1 MSAEEKDVSRKKN
14 GTFAKKGH
22 GKKVLGLRKG
32 LNSRLASSNG
42 DPLPPVQKHMVE
54 TCDTDCDIP
63 VHIDHDY
70 YGIQEE
76 VIVCSDE
83 VDEDSFV
90 PDENTYDWRVGRRIV
105 ELGMLADGLRACKLC
120 QFPLQLHNCISEK
133 KFGLSHILNIK
144 CENCELINDVATG
157 SRHRTEKGGLAWDA
171 NTKLAAGMINGGFGE
186 SHINTLLAV
195 LNIPG
200 ICHKNLK
207 EREREVGQKLE
218 VMANASCKRN
228 LANEVALT
236 DSHED
241 GIVVS
246 FDGAWQKRGTGRAY
260 NSLTGHASLIGNKTG
275 KCVGYALKS
284 KKCRICSAAKE
295 KNVTPR
301 KHNCKKNW
309 KGSAKSMEPAMAC
322 EMLQSVLDQGEK
334 VSTLVMDND
343 STTIAR
349 VKSTVDQNITKRC
362 DSNHTRKGFTAS
374 LTELSKAHK
383 LLRNTK
389 VRSHIERCFTY
400 SISQNKGQPEQLADA
415 LSSIV
420 PHLYGEHSSCGSWCR
435 GNEEGYKHK
444 ALPYGKPLD
453 DRDLREAL
461 QSLMEKFSS
470 KSSELAYMGSTQPNE
485 SFNYMAA
492 SKAPKRFLTRVVL
505 CRRVPTLLDT

>member
-1 MSAEEKDVSRKKN
+1 
-14 GTFAKKGH
+14 
-22 GKKVLGLRKG
+22 
-32 LNSRLASSNG
+32 
-42 DPLPPVQKHMVE
+42 
-54 TCDTDCDIP
+54 
-63 VHIDHDY
+63 
-70 YGIQEE
+70 
-76 VIVCSDE
+76 
-83 VDEDSFV
+83 
-90 PDENTYDWRVGRRIV
+90 
-105 ELGMLADGLRACKLC
+105 
-120 QFPLQLHNCISEK
+120 
-133 KFGLSHILNIK
+133 
-144 CENCELINDVATG
+144 
-157 SRHRTEKGGLAWDA
+157 
-171 NTKLAAGMINGGFGE
+171 
-186 SHINTLLAV
+186 
-195 LNIPG
+195 
-200 ICHKNLK
+200 
-207 EREREVGQKLE
+207 
-218 VMANASCKRN
+218 
-228 LANEVALT
+228 
-236 DSHED
+236 
-241 GIVVS
+241 
-246 FDGAWQKRGTGRAY
+246 
-260 NSLTGHASLIGNKTG
+260 
-275 KCVGYALKS
+275 
-284 KKCRICSAAKE
+284 
-295 KNVTPR
+295 
-301 KHNCKKNW
+301 
-309 KGSAKSMEPAMAC
+309 MAC
-322 EMLQSVLDQGEK
+322 EMLQFVLDQGEK

-349 VKSTVDQNITKRC
+349 LKSTVDQNITKRC

-374 LTELSKAHK
+374 LIELSKAHK

>member
-1 MSAEEKDVSRKKN
+1 
-14 GTFAKKGH
+14 
-22 GKKVLGLRKG
+22 
-32 LNSRLASSNG
+32 
-42 DPLPPVQKHMVE
+42 
-54 TCDTDCDIP
+54 
-63 VHIDHDY
+63 
-70 YGIQEE
+70 
-76 VIVCSDE
+76 
-83 VDEDSFV
+83 
-90 PDENTYDWRVGRRIV
+90 
-105 ELGMLADGLRACKLC
+105 
-120 QFPLQLHNCISEK
+120 
-133 KFGLSHILNIK
+133 
-144 CENCELINDVATG
+144 
-157 SRHRTEKGGLAWDA
+157 
-171 NTKLAAGMINGGFGE
+171 MINGGFGE

-374 LTELSKAHK
+374 LIELSKAHK

-400 SISQNKGQPEQLADA
+400 SISQNKGQQEQLANA